1 MRAKRRKK
9 GKAKMFTVYR
19 NDTICELVKKLKDRA
34 DNTNDDIEKSV
45 KAIISK
51 VKAEGDKAL
60 FEYSEVFDK
69 VKLSSLRMTEE
80 QKADAIAR
88 VSPELK
94 ETIDRAAKNI
104 YAFHEKQKQQSWIDN
119 QGGRIMG
126 QRVLPLRRV
135 GLYVPGG
142 SAAYPSSVLMNAIPA
157 KVAGVESIVM
167 VTPPKNDGINPA
179 VIYAAQVAGV
189 SDIVTVG
196 GAQAV
201 AAMAY
206 GTESIEQVDKIVGP
220 GNIFVATA
228 KRLVFG
234 TVDIDMFAGP
244 SEVLVIADEKA
255 DPAYVAADF
264 MSQAEHDPMAASI
277 LVTTSENLVCEV
289 KKEIEKQIK
298 TLSRAEII
306 EKSLLSYGS
315 AVIVDTLDDAARI
328 SDIIAPE
335 HLELMV
341 ENPFELLGKVRNAGS
356 VFLGANSPEP
366 LGDYFAGPN
375 HVLPTNGTARF
386 SSALSTDSFV
396 KKSSYLY
403 YSESALSEAAEDIIR
418 FASAEGLTA
427 HANSIAVRKK

>member
-1 MRAKRRKK
+1 
-9 GKAKMFTVYR
+9 MFTVYTKENVR
-19 NDTICELVKKLKDRA
+19 ELIDKLKKRA
-34 DNTNDDIEKSV
+34 DNSNDDIERSV
-45 KAIISK
+45 KTILENVK
-51 VKAEGDKAL
+51 VNGDKAL
-60 FEYSEVFDK
+60 LEYSEKFDK
-69 VKLSSLRMTEE
+69 VKISSLRLSEE
-80 QKADAIAR
+80 AKAEAIAK
-88 VSPELK
+88 VPEELK
-94 ETIDRAAKNI
+94 RTIEKAAENI

-119 QGGRIMG
+119 RDGKIMG

-142 SAAYPSSVLMNAIPA
+142 TAAYPSSVLMNAIPA

-167 VTPPKNDGINPA
+167 VTPPKEDGINPA

-189 SDIVTVG
+189 TDIITVG

-206 GTESIEQVDKIVGP
+206 GTETVEQVDKIVGP

-244 SEVLVIADEKA
+244 SEVLVIADDKA

-264 MSQAEHDPMAASI
+264 MSQAEHDPMAASV
-277 LVTTSENLVCEV
+277 LVTTSAEMVDKV
-289 KKEIEKQIK
+289 RDEIEKQLK
-298 TLSRAEII
+298 TLSRDEII
-306 EKSLLSYGS
+306 VRSLTAYGS
-315 AVIVDTLDDAARI
+315 AVIVDTLDDAAKI
-328 SDIIAPE
+328 SDKIAPE

-403 YSESALSEAAEDIIR
+403 YSADALKASADDIIR
-418 FASAEGLTA
+418 FAEAEGLTA
-427 HANSIAVRKK
+427 HANSIKVRKNKV

>member
-1 MRAKRRKK
+1 
-9 GKAKMFTVYR
+9 MFTVY
-19 NDTICELVKKLKDRA
+19 DKQTLPELIKKLKERA
-34 DNTNDDIEKSV
+34 DNTSEEVERSV
-45 KAIISK
+45 KAILAD
-51 VKAEGDKAL
+51 VKARGDEAL
-60 FEYSEVFDK
+60 YEYSEKFDK
-69 VKLSSLRMTEE
+69 VKLTSLRMTEE
-80 QKADAIAR
+80 EKEKAIAT
-88 VSPELK
+88 VPQELK
-94 ETIDRAAKNI
+94 DAMDRAAANI

-119 QGGRIMG
+119 RDGKIMG

-167 VTPPKNDGINPA
+167 VTPPKNEGINPA
-179 VIYAAQVAGV
+179 VLYAAKIAGV

-244 SEVLVIADEKA
+244 SEVLVIADENA

-264 MSQAEHDPMAASI
+264 MSQAEHDPIAASV
-277 LVTTSENLVCEV
+277 LVTTSEKLVCGV
-289 KKEIEKQIK
+289 RKEIERQLKY
-298 TLSRAEII
+298 LSRSEII
-306 EKSLLSYGS
+306 ERSLTSYGS
-315 AVIVDTLDDAARI
+315 AVIVDTLDEAARV

-341 ENPFELLGKVRNAGS
+341 DQPFELLGKVRNAGS

-366 LGDYFAGPN
+366 LGDYYAGPN

-403 YSESALSEAAEDIIR
+403 YSEEALGKAADDIIR
-418 FASAEGLTA
+418 FATAEGLTA

>member
-1 MRAKRRKK
+1 
-9 GKAKMFTVYR
+9 MFTVY
-19 NDTICELVKKLKDRA
+19 TKETLPELIKKLKERA
-34 DNTNDDIEKSV
+34 DNTSEEIEKSV
-45 KAIISK
+45 KNILAD
-51 VKAEGDKAL
+51 VKTRGDEAL
-60 FEYSEVFDK
+60 FEYSEKFDK
-69 VKLSSLRMTEE
+69 VKLTSLRMTEE
-80 QKADAIAR
+80 EKEAAIAL
-88 VSPELK
+88 VPAELK
-94 ETIDRAAKNI
+94 EAMDRAARNI
-104 YAFHEKQKQQSWIDN
+104 YEFHEKQKQQSWIDN
-119 QGGRIMG
+119 RDGRIMG

-142 SAAYPSSVLMNAIPA
+142 TAAYPSSVLMNAIPA

-167 VTPPKNDGINPA
+167 VTPPKNEGISPA
-179 VIYAAQVAGV
+179 VLYAAKIAGV
-189 SDIVTVG
+189 TDIVTVG

-264 MSQAEHDPMAASI
+264 MSQAEHDPIAASV
-277 LVTTSENLVCEV
+277 LVTTSKKLVDGV
-289 KKEIEKQIK
+289 RAEIEKQIK
-298 TLSRAEII
+298 TLSRADII
-306 EKSLLSYGS
+306 EKSLLAYGS
-315 AVIVDTLDDAARI
+315 AVIVDSLDEAAKV
-328 SDIIAPE
+328 SDTIAPE

-366 LGDYFAGPN
+366 LGDYYAGPN

-403 YSESALSEAAEDIIR
+403 YSEEALKKASDDIIR
-418 FASAEGLTA
+418 FATAEGLTA

>member
-1 MRAKRRKK
+1 
-9 GKAKMFTVYR
+9 MFTVY
-19 NDTICELVKKLKDRA
+19 TKETLALLIKKLKERA
-34 DNTNDDIEKSV
+34 DNTNDEIEKSV
-45 KAIISK
+45 KSILAD
-51 VKAEGDKAL
+51 VKSRGDKAL
-60 FEYSEVFDK
+60 FEYSEKFDK
-69 VKLSSLRMTEE
+69 VKLSSLRMS
-80 QKADAIAR
+80 DAEKEAAISK
-88 VSPELK
+88 VSAELK
-94 ETIDRAAKNI
+94 ATIDKAAENI
-104 YAFHEKQKQQSWIDN
+104 RAFHEKQKQQSWISN
-119 QGGRIMG
+119 EQGKIMG

-167 VTPPKNDGINPA
+167 VTPPKNEGVNPA
-179 VIYAAQVAGV
+179 VIYAAKVAGV
-189 SDIVTVG
+189 TDIVTVG

-244 SEVLVIADEKA
+244 SEILVIADGDA

-264 MSQAEHDPMAASI
+264 MSQAEHDPIAASV
-277 LVTTSENLVCEV
+277 LVTTSAELVERV
-289 KKEIEKQIK
+289 KSEINKQIK
-298 TLSRAEII
+298 TLSRADII
-306 EKSLLSYGS
+306 EKSLISFGS
-315 AVIVDTLDDAARI
+315 AVIVDTLDEAAKI
-328 SDIIAPE
+328 SDMIAPE

-341 ENPFELLGKVRNAGS
+341 KEPFELLGKVKNAGS

-403 YSESALSEAAEDIIR
+403 YSSDALNTYADDIIR
-418 FASAEGLTA
+418 FAEAEGLTA
-427 HANSIAVRKK
+427 HANSIKVRKK

>member
-1 MRAKRRKK
+1 
-9 GKAKMFTVYR
+9 MFTVY
-19 NDTICELVKKLKDRA
+19 NKDTLSELIKKLKERA
-34 DNTNDDIEKSV
+34 DNTNDEIERSV
-45 KAIISK
+45 KNILAD
-51 VKAEGDKAL
+51 VKARGDEAL
-60 FEYSEVFDK
+60 FEYSERFDK
-69 VKLSSLRMTEE
+69 VKLTSLRMSEE
-80 QKADAIAR
+80 EKEAAIAK
-88 VSPELK
+88 VPDALK
-94 ETIDRAAKNI
+94 EAMDRAAANI

-119 QGGRIMG
+119 RDGRIMG

-142 SAAYPSSVLMNAIPA
+142 TAAYPSSVLMNAIPA

-167 VTPPKNDGINPA
+167 VTPPKNEGINPA
-179 VIYAAQVAGV
+179 VLYAAKIAGV
-189 SDIVTVG
+189 TDIVTVG

-264 MSQAEHDPMAASI
+264 MSQAEHDPIAASV
-277 LVTTSENLVCEV
+277 LVTTSERLVDEV
-289 KKEIEKQIK
+289 RCEIEKQIK
-298 TLSRAEII
+298 TLSRADII
-306 EKSLLSYGS
+306 ERSLLAYGS
-315 AVIVDTLDDAARI
+315 AVIVDTLDEAARV
-328 SDIIAPE
+328 SDMIAPE

-341 ENPFELLGKVRNAGS
+341 EQPFELLGKVRNAGS

-366 LGDYFAGPN
+366 LGDYYAGPN

-403 YSESALSEAAEDIIR
+403 YSEEALRSSADDIIR
-418 FASAEGLTA
+418 FAKAEGLTA
-427 HANSIAVRKK
+427 HANSIEVRKNKK

>member
-1 MRAKRRKK
+1 
-9 GKAKMFTVYR
+9 MFTVY
-19 NDTICELVKKLKDRA
+19 NKDSVGDLIKKLKDRA

-45 KAIISK
+45 KTILAD
-51 VKAEGDKAL
+51 VKARGDEAL
-60 FEYSEVFDK
+60 FEYSEKFDK
-69 VKLSSLRMTEE
+69 VKLTSLRMTEE
-80 QKADAIAR
+80 EKEEAIAK
-88 VSPELK
+88 VPAELK
-94 ETIDRAAKNI
+94 ATIDRAAENI
-104 YAFHEKQKQQSWIDN
+104 YSFHEKQKQQSWIDN
-119 QGGRIMG
+119 RNGRIMG

-167 VTPPKNDGINPA
+167 VTPPKNEGVNPA
-179 VIYAAQVAGV
+179 VIYAAKVAGV

-206 GTESIEQVDKIVGP
+206 GTDSIEQVDKIVGP

-244 SEVLVIADEKA
+244 SEVLVIADENA

-264 MSQAEHDPMAASI
+264 MSQAEHDPMAASV
-277 LVTTSENLVCEV
+277 LVTTSEKLVDEV
-289 KKEIEKQIK
+289 RNEIEKQIK

-306 EKSLLSYGS
+306 EKSLLTYGS
-315 AVIVDTLDDAARI
+315 AVIVDTLDDAAKV
-328 SDIIAPE
+328 SDKIAPE

-341 ENPFELLGKVRNAGS
+341 DQPFELLGKVRNAGS

-403 YSESALSEAAEDIIR
+403 YSNEALNEYADDVIR
-418 FASAEGLTA
+418 FANAEGLTA
-427 HANSIAVRKK
+427 HANSIIVRKK